1 MRKITILFLGVCW
14 LLVGAGAIYAQEQAQ
29 QQGVMAPPKV
39 LTIIREYVKPGKSGA
54 LHEQAEA
61 RFVQAFA
68 RAKWSQHY
76 VALTSVS
83 GPSRAIFLTGYDSL
97 EAWEKDQAAE
107 EKNTVLAAE
116 LDRAGVADGELLSST
131 DTATFLY
138 REELSYHAPVD
149 IAHMRYIAITVVHA
163 RIGHSSEFQEIVKL
177 FNDARNK
184 ISSDAHIACYQ
195 LYAGGPITTYLF
207 FSPLKSMAEADKAV
221 ANSKAFDQA
230 LGEEG
235 QKKLTTLSDAAV
247 ESVERQL
254 LAFSPRMSYPSDE
267 FVKADPDFWKQK
279 PTRMIAATPSAEKK
293 AQTKPASLKP
303 AP

>member
-1 MRKITILFLGVCW
+1 MKKATIFFLGVCW
-14 LLVGAGAIYAQEQAQ
+14 FLIGAAAVRAQEQTP
-29 QQGVMAPPKV
+29 QQGVTPPPKV

-61 RFVQAFA
+61 KFVQAFA

-83 GPSRAIFLTGYDSL
+83 GPSRALFLTGYDSL
-97 EAWEKDQAAE
+97 EAMEKDQAAE
-107 EKNTVLAAE
+107 AANATLAAE
-116 LDRAGVADGELLSST
+116 VDRAGVVDGELLSST

-138 REELSYHAPVD
+138 REELSYHAPID
-149 IAHMRYIAITVVHA
+149 IAHMRAIVITVVHG
-163 RIGHSSEFQEIVKL
+163 RLGHSSEIQEISRL
-177 FNDARNK
+177 FNEARNK
-184 ISSDAHIACYQ
+184 INSDAHIACYQ

-207 FSPLKSMAEADKAV
+207 FSPLKSLAEADRAL

-254 LAFSPRMSYPSDE
+254 FVFSPKMSYPSE
-267 FVKADPDFWKQK
+267 EWVKADPAFWKPK
-279 PTRMIAATPSAEKK
+279 AVRTTAVATAAEKK
-293 AQTKPASLKP
+293 AETKPTSLRP
-303 AP
+303 E